1 MDDDDALGSQP
12 DFGSQPSALGS
23 QDPAAAAAS
32 DALLLKHALMNERAA
47 PELLPYEAD
56 LVERVQLQLDHQE
69 REIAEAERDRARELL
84 RTIFTLELSRVRY
97 MLRAYLRARLL
108 KLERHV
114 MHALDA
120 PGARARLSPL
130 EDAYAEKFL
139 VLQGSHLKRAVAD
152 KLPGEPLRVVVWV
165 PVYLYLYFFEYNLRA
180 AGRHALLRLRLRPP
194 THSLP
199 TQPTRDPNA
208 TQTPSPRSCARPRRT
223 PRPT

>member
-1 MDDDDALGSQP
+1 MEDDPALGSQP

-23 QDPAAAAAS
+23 QGGDAAAAAS
-32 DALLLKHALMNERAA
+32 DAALLKHALMNERAA

-152 KLPGEPLRVVVWV
+152 QLPGELEWC
-165 PVYLYLYFFEYNLRA
+165 LFTFIL
-180 AGRHALLRLRLRPP
+180 
-194 THSLP
+194 
-199 TQPTRDPNA
+199 
-208 TQTPSPRSCARPRRT
+208 
-223 PRPT
+223 